1 MTHVV
6 VFHHVLGVTDGLR
19 RIASD
24 LHALG
29 HSVELVDLFEGAT
42 FSTIEDG
49 ISHVE
54 SSGGFEAVIDRGVA
68 AVADDASEVVVMG
81 ISLGVLPAQK
91 LVQTHPGV
99 VGAVLIDSAVDA
111 AAFGEWPADKAV
123 EIHLVDGDEIAAEDL
138 AAARGLAAEPG
149 VTLTVH
155 AGTDHL
161 TIDASLPTHDPG
173 IATAIVDSMCAFV
186 GRFDARINDGR
197 SVDEVGRI
205 EPPTFGDEAA
215 TLLGY
220 LDYQR
225 CILAWKCRGLDA
237 AGMRATTA
245 ASTMTLGGLLM
256 HMAYVEDHWSARVLW
271 DHGKHSQPPWDTV
284 DWQADIDWEWNQSHA
299 QMPEDIIATW
309 RTSADRS
316 DQLYR
321 RAVAEFGL
329 GGAAR
334 EVWPDGD
341 APSVRWIL
349 AHLVE
354 EYARHIGHADL
365 LREAVD
371 GAVGE

>member
-19 RIASD
+19 RIAAD

-29 HSVELVDLFEGAT
+29 HSVQLVDLFDGETFAT
-42 FSTIEDG
+42 IDDG
-49 ISHVE
+49 VAHAQVI
-54 SSGGFEAVIDRGVA
+54 GFDVLIDQGVA
-68 AVADDASEVVVMG
+68 AVAADASDVVAVG

-91 LVQTHPGV
+91 LVQTHPGI
-99 VGAVLIDSAVDA
+99 VGAVLIDGAVDA
-111 AAFGEWPADKAV
+111 AAFGDWPSDKTV
-123 EIHLVDGDEIAAEDL
+123 QIHLVDGDEIAAEDRD
-138 AAARGLAAEPG
+138 AADNLSSEPG
-149 VTLTVH
+149 VAL
-155 AGTDHL
+155 HL
-161 TIDASLPTHDPG
+161 HQGSGHLVVDRTAPAHDAAL
-173 IATAIVDSMCAFV
+173 ATTIVDSLCAFV
-186 GRFDARINDGR
+186 GGFDARTSDGR
-197 SVDEVGRI
+197 TVDQVGRI
-205 EPPTFGDEAA
+205 EPPRFGDEAA

-271 DHGKHSQPPWDTV
+271 NRGKHSQPPWDTV
-284 DWQADIDWEWNQSHA
+284 DWEADMDWEWNQSHA
-299 QMPEDIIATW
+299 QTPESIIATW
-309 RTSADRS
+309 RTSVDRS
-316 DQLYR
+316 DQLFR
-321 RAVAEFGL
+321 QAVAELGL
-329 GGAAR
+329 GGVAR
-334 EVWPDGD
+334 EVWPDGK

-371 GAVGE
+371 GAIGE